1 MMFLL
6 LLVFVEVMKVLRAKK
21 YAKTKKQ
28 QVESLLETSAPQKQS
43 SSCEAEDK
51 EDMNQ
56 VCFIFLGIFFLFLKQ
71 GQILRA

>member
-1 MMFLL
+1 
-6 LLVFVEVMKVLRAKK
+6 MKVLRAKK

-28 QVESLLETSAPQKQS
+28 QVESLLESSAPQKQS

-56 VCFIFLGIFFLFLKQ
+56 VCFIFLGIFCFVFKA
-71 GQILRA
+71 GPNS